1 MSEAIAVVRASRPKF
16 LILAP
21 LCVGLGLAVVWQ
33 ADRSTIDTINLLL
46 VLSGGLL
53 AHTAVNLFNEYQDF
67 TSGLDFTTRRTPFS
81 GGSGA
86 LPEAPQ
92 AARGV
97 LLAAYTTLALVLLIG
112 GWFLWLRGWPM
123 LLLGATGTLLVLTYT
138 HWLTRHPLLCLIAP
152 GLGFGPVMVLGT
164 IVALG
169 GTVNST
175 ALCVSLATWLLV
187 SEFLLVNQIPDEV
200 ADRQAGRRHLV
211 ITMGARNASW
221 LAVALLL
228 GSYLPLIIGVA
239 VSVLPAATL
248 LALLTLPASLWI
260 SHTLPSS
267 PGHPD
272 RLNKVLG
279 TNVAVLLSTL
289 TLMITG
295 FIL

>member
-1 MSEAIAVVRASRPKF
+1 
-16 LILAP
+16 
-21 LCVGLGLAVVWQ
+21 
-33 ADRSTIDTINLLL
+33 
-46 VLSGGLL
+46 
-53 AHTAVNLFNEYQDF
+53 
-67 TSGLDFTTRRTPFS
+67 
-81 GGSGA
+81 
-86 LPEAPQ
+86 
-92 AARGV
+92 
-97 LLAAYTTLALVLLIG
+97 
-112 GWFLWLRGWPM
+112 
-123 LLLGATGTLLVLTYT
+123 
-138 HWLTRHPLLCLIAP
+138 
-152 GLGFGPVMVLGT
+152 MVLGT

-169 GTVNST
+169 GTINST
-175 ALCVSLATWLLV
+175 ALYVSLVAWILV

-228 GSYLPLIIGVA
+228 GSYLPLVIGVA

-260 SHTLPSS
+260 SHSLPASL
-267 PGHPD
+267 GHPA